1 MDTQALRTSLT
12 GRKKSVTQLVEQ
24 WEEIPVKKEKVS
36 IWRSSIKSKY
46 YNVIYF
52 NPENSEPEI
61 TNITL

>member
-46 YNVIYF
+46 YNVYEY
-52 NPENSEPEI
+52 PENSAPEI